1 MMNSYHIFLTALLLT
16 LVCLQFR
23 LWIGESSFAHV
34 NDLRSEIEL
43 RTAENEVRR
52 QRNDVLKTEILDL
65 KHHLSA
71 VEEISRSELGLI
83 RKGETFFLLVED

>member
-1 MMNSYHIFLTALLLT
+1 MMNSYHIFLTVLLLT

-52 QRNDVLKTEILDL
+52 QRNDVLKAEILDL

>member
-1 MMNSYHIFLTALLLT
+1 MMNSYHIFLTVLLLT

-43 RTAENEVRR
+43 RTAENEMRR

>member
-1 MMNSYHIFLTALLLT
+1 MMNSYHIFLTVLLLT

-23 LWIGESSFAHV
+23 LWIGQSSFAHV

-43 RTAENEVRR
+43 RTVENEVRR

>member
-1 MMNSYHIFLTALLLT
+1 MMNSYHIFLTVLLLT

-43 RTAENEVRR
+43 RTAENEMRR
-52 QRNDVLKTEILDL
+52 QRNDVLKAEILDL

>member
-1 MMNSYHIFLTALLLT
+1 MMNSYHIFLTVLLLT

-52 QRNDVLKTEILDL
+52 QRNYVLKTEILDL

>member
-1 MMNSYHIFLTALLLT
+1 MNSYHIFLTVLLLT

-43 RTAENEVRR
+43 RTAENEMRR
-52 QRNDVLKTEILDL
+52 QRNDVLKAEILDL